1 MFLRDE
7 PMLLAAL
14 IPLTGEVFASVSSN
28 FSRNGDLLLILPT
41 SCLSG
46 AIIFLLCLFLHD
58 DVVDCDDSELPS
70 KAVDDVNP
78 R

>member
-1 MFLRDE
+1 
-7 PMLLAAL
+7 MLFAAL

-58 DVVDCDDSELPS
+58 DVVD
-70 KAVDDVNP
+70 
-78 R
+78 

>member
-1 MFLRDE
+1 
-7 PMLLAAL
+7 MLLAAL
-14 IPLTGEVFASVSSN
+14 TPLTGEVFASVSSN

-58 DVVDCDDSELPS
+58 DVVD
-70 KAVDDVNP
+70 
-78 R
+78 